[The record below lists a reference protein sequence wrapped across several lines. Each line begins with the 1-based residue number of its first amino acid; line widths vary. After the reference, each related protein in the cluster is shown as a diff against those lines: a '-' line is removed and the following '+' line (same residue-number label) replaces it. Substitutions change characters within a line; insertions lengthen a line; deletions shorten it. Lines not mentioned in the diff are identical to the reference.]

1 MPGKCGGKWIQ
12 LCSGNALRRRHQP
25 ERHLPGIKYKSQS
38 FKRLIHKIPQ
48 GDSGGALT
56 VDGILVGIVSRGGSE
71 RCIKVALISPDFIL
85 ILFLGQYVWC
95 LHWRGLLYAL
105 DQRNDFDYGRHA
117 SMWPHI
123 GENSHCRYVYS
134 KYLKLKRN
142 GDFGD
147 AITPIDM
154 MNHWWCWVCR
164 CCDVCSSITL
174 PLPYQ
179 TVALFIK
186 SMLM

>member
-1 MPGKCGGKWIQ
+1 MGSKKLRCSLFSLSLSFGAYFLQETLNLPVKENCGHLFILGSNLWWKRMPGKCGGKWIQ

-85 ILFLGQYVWC
+85 IWFLGQYVWC
-95 LHWRGLLYAL
+95 LHWCGLLYAL
-105 DQRNDFDYGRHA
+105 DQRNDFEYGRQPQCRHQT
-117 SMWPHI
+117 
-123 GENSHCRYVYS
+123 HCP
-134 KYLKLKRN
+134 KNEIK
-142 GDFGD
+142 
-147 AITPIDM
+147 
-154 MNHWWCWVCR
+154 
-164 CCDVCSSITL
+164 
-174 PLPYQ
+174 
-179 TVALFIK
+179 IK
-186 SMLM
+186 SG